1 MKALG
6 ATYSIGHLARRGS
19 TLARLF
25 ALALLLAGCA
35 AAAPGS
41 SSAPAAEAPVQV
53 LSRALAQP
61 QPCTGAFVPHTLDYT
76 TVSRGRIATY
86 DSNGAG
92 LAIGDLDADGRL
104 DIVMANLD
112 GPNAILWNQGDLQF
126 HREDLPF
133 GKSRA
138 AAIVDVDADGR
149 PDIVFTRRFE
159 KPAYLHNTGGS
170 GADRFTAGTLPG
182 VNNPFYSM
190 TWGDL
195 YGDGRL
201 ELIAGSYDTELLKQA
216 GPIFQQQGGG
226 VGVFI
231 YRRQGDAFE
240 SQRLASAADA
250 LAIMLLDLDADGRA
264 DIVVGNDFNRP
275 DYAWVQQDGGW
286 RAVSPFSYTSENTMS
301 MDVGDVDNNGSPE
314 IFAVDMKP
322 VQKDMETMAR
332 WLPMMNRM
340 SPPTTSSDPQ
350 TIENV
355 LQVRDGSG
363 RWHNEGYERFVDSSG
378 WSWSS
383 KFGDL
388 DNDGYLDIYVTNGM
402 IAAGLFAHLPNHELV
417 EPDIAFHNDG
427 RGSFTVASDWGLG
440 SLASGRGM
448 SMADLN
454 DDGKLDI
461 VVNNLQSPALVFE
474 NRLCGGS
481 GLAVDLHW
489 PSSQNTRAIGAQL
502 ALHTSAGT
510 YYRDVRAMSGYIS
523 GDPARIHFGLPA
535 DATLQR
541 LEIRWPDG
549 KISNIAGPAAQTSIA
564 VTR

>member
-1 MKALG
+1 L
-6 ATYSIGHLARRGS
+6 
-19 TLARLF
+19 
-25 ALALLLAGCA
+25 
-35 AAAPGS
+35 
-41 SSAPAAEAPVQV
+41 V
-53 LSRALAQP
+53 
-61 QPCTGAFVPHTLDYT
+61 
-76 TVSRGRIATY
+76 
-86 DSNGAG
+86 
-92 LAIGDLDADGRL
+92 
-104 DIVMANLD
+104 IVMANLD
-112 GPNAILWNQGDLQF
+112 GPNAILWNEGDF
-126 HREDLPF
+126 TFRREDLSF

-138 AAIVDVDADGR
+138 ASIVDVDGDGK

-159 KPAYLHNTGGS
+159 RPTYLHNSGAA
-170 GADRFTAGTLPG
+170 GADRFVVGTLPG

-195 YGDGRL
+195 EGDGTL
-201 ELIAGSYDTELLKQA
+201 ELIAGSYDTELLKQV

-231 YRRQGDAFE
+231 YHRQGETFE
-240 SQRLASAADA
+240 SQRLANAADA
-250 LAIMLLDLDADGRA
+250 LAIMLPDIDGDGRT

-275 DYAWVQQDGGW
+275 DYVWIQQNGEW
-286 RAVSPFSYTSENTMS
+286 RAISPFSYTSENTMS
-301 MDVGDVDNNGSPE
+301 MDVGDVDNNGTPE

-322 VQKDMETMAR
+322 VEKDLATTAR

-340 SPPTTSSDPQ
+340 SHPLTSSDPQ
-350 TIENV
+350 TVENV
-355 LQVRDGSG
+355 LQVRDSSG
-363 RWHNEGYERFVDSSG
+363 RWHNEGYQRFIDSSG
-378 WSWSS
+378 WSWSG

-388 DNDGYLDIYVTNGM
+388 DNDGYLDIYVANGM

-417 EPDIAFHNDG
+417 EPDMAFRNDG
-427 RGSFTVASDWGLG
+427 HGSFSVASSWGLG

-461 VVNNLQSPALVFE
+461 VVNNLRSPALVFE
-474 NRLCGGS
+474 NRLCGGA
-481 GLAVDLHW
+481 GLAVDLYW

-523 GDPARIHFGLPA
+523 GDPARIHFGLPPDTA
-535 DATLQR
+535 IQR

-549 KISNIAGPAAQTSIA
+549 TISNIASPAAQTSIT